1 VAETERRTC
10 ELFWL
15 LPWVSDGR
23 LCVGCSQE
31 YEDEGQATARS
42 PEEVVAGVRRASQD
56 CWDRFGVYTAVSLER
71 WGDPD
76 LSVTAVGDRW
86 HFWYLAEDGASSFRS
101 VGDESAEGITE
112 IIFSDF
118 YDIPNAEL
126 VPARV
131 AEVVI
136 REWFEHKRLSDVI
149 QWRAC

>member
-1 VAETERRTC
+1 MADTGARTC

-15 LPWVSDGR
+15 LPWWQHGR

-42 PEEVVAGVRRASQD
+42 PEEVVAVVRRASQD
-56 CWDRFGVYTAVSLER
+56 CRDRFGVYTAVSLER

-76 LSVTAVGDRW
+76 LWVTAVGERW

-101 VGDESAEGITE
+101 VGDESAEGSTE
-112 IIFSDF
+112 IIFTDIS
-118 YDIPNAEL
+118 DIPNAEL
-126 VPARV
+126 VSVAV

-136 REWFEHKRLSDVI
+136 REWFEHQRLSNVI
-149 QWRAC
+149 RWRAC